1 MFYVTLTFLVLRI
14 RLQKQ
19 SPPVETTSVKCFSFL
34 AFLMEGVLN
43 TYIHSVGGRDGI
55 YCGCGVT
62 TALKIF
68 RCLIGLEKT
77 LKHDFHF
84 AGDSGSLGHRAHLPV
99 FCLRPH
105 LVH

>member
-1 MFYVTLTFLVLRI
+1 M
-14 RLQKQ
+14 K
-19 SPPVETTSVKCFSFL
+19 
-34 AFLMEGVLN
+34 GVLN

-55 YCGCGVT
+55 GFTVGMVSPLLLRFF
-62 TALKIF
+62 AVLS
-68 RCLIGLEKT
+68 CLIGLEKT
-77 LKHDFHF
+77 SKHDFHF

>member
-1 MFYVTLTFLVLRI
+1 MQGIFLCCINFLVLRI

-34 AFLMEGVLN
+34 AFLLKGVMN

-62 TALKIF
+62 TALMIF
-68 RCLIGLEKT
+68 RCLKLSYRT
-77 LKHDFHF
+77 
-84 AGDSGSLGHRAHLPV
+84 
-99 FCLRPH
+99 
-105 LVH
+105 